1 MVKKLKI
8 KRDDNLMLITP
19 RLFEIID
26 KINELIDQRNKD
38 KINRDIDLTQ
48 LRIEIAEI
56 KRERKNEMQRMSK
69 L

>member
-1 MVKKLKI
+1 MKMVKKLKI

-48 LRIEIAEI
+48 LRMEIAEI
-56 KRERKNEMQRMSK
+56 TNRDRRNQEK
-69 L
+69 